1 MSSTIAGGPNDL
13 RDRSRNCGRI
23 DASRHQPPSL
33 VEVSIHDKRI
43 WKANTAEAVRSVGA
57 FWLVSARSPAGT
69 QISSS
74 ARKTENSHE
83 VSEEKSL
90 APADRRSIS
99 TTQPASIP
107 QTQTSARIASC
118 FFHHLTATAARGRS
132 GWSLAAARTPARWAF
147 QGRPPS
153 PGDNKNM
160 ASVLTPPVSCLIRCP
175 TGRRLG
181 RQGDAPNQNTCENDP
196 IDRHKRS
203 LQPDFPEDC

>member
-1 MSSTIAGGPNDL
+1 MSSTIAAGPNDFP
-13 RDRSRNCGRI
+13 DRNQNRGRI
-23 DASRHQPPSL
+23 DASRHQPLSS

-43 WKANTAEAVRSVGA
+43 WKANTAETVRSVGA
-57 FWLVSARSPAGT
+57 FWMVSARSPTGT
-69 QISSS
+69 RISSS

-107 QTQTSARIASC
+107 QTQHQRALRVA
-118 FFHHLTATAARGRS
+118 FFQHPTATAARGRS
-132 GWSLAAARTPARWAF
+132 GWSLAAARNPYAAGVSRTY
-147 QGRPPS
+147 S
-153 PGDNKNM
+153 SLGDNKNM
-160 ASVLTPPVSCLIRCP
+160 ASVLTPPVSCLIRYP

-181 RQGDAPNQNTCENDP
+181 RQGDAPKPDTCENDP